1 MNETLVF
8 LVSGVIAALI
18 SAMVCLL
25 FRLWD
30 SQAGQMQCRTTSYC
44 RHPRPGRFP
53 WKMKHGLAPD
63 RTDKNRDNQ
72 LQQKDNG
79 WQNASRCLT
88 LIYCM
93 FESVFVI
100 LFCEHKDCQ

>member
-30 SQAGQMQCRTTSYC
+30 SQRAKCNAVQ
-44 RHPRPGRFP
+44 RPTADT
-53 WKMKHGLAPD
+53 LA
-63 RTDKNRDNQ
+63 RGVENENM
-72 LQQKDNG
+72 G
-79 WQNASRCLT
+79 
-88 LIYCM
+88 
-93 FESVFVI
+93 
-100 LFCEHKDCQ
+100 

>member
-30 SQAGQMQCRTTSYC
+30 NQRAKCNAVQ
-44 RHPRPGRFP
+44 RPTADTPARGGYRG
-53 WKMKHGLAPD
+53 K
-63 RTDKNRDNQ
+63 
-72 LQQKDNG
+72 
-79 WQNASRCLT
+79 
-88 LIYCM
+88 
-93 FESVFVI
+93 
-100 LFCEHKDCQ
+100 

>member
-30 SQAGQMQCRTTSYC
+30 NRQTKCDAVQRPTIDA
-44 RHPRPGRFP
+44 PGR
-53 WKMKHGLAPD
+53 GS
-63 RTDKNRDNQ
+63 
-72 LQQKDNG
+72 
-79 WQNASRCLT
+79 SR
-88 LIYCM
+88 
-93 FESVFVI
+93 S
-100 LFCEHKDCQ
+100 K

>member
-30 SQAGQMQCRTTSYC
+30 SQQLYAARLRT
-44 RHPRPGRFP
+44 
-53 WKMKHGLAPD
+53 
-63 RTDKNRDNQ
+63 
-72 LQQKDNG
+72 
-79 WQNASRCLT
+79 
-88 LIYCM
+88 
-93 FESVFVI
+93 
-100 LFCEHKDCQ
+100 

>member
-30 SQAGQMQCRTTSYC
+30 SQRAKCNAVQ
-44 RHPRPGRFP
+44 RPLLPTPSPGAVP
-53 WKMKHGLAPD
+53 VENENMG
-63 RTDKNRDNQ
+63 
-72 LQQKDNG
+72 
-79 WQNASRCLT
+79 
-88 LIYCM
+88 
-93 FESVFVI
+93 
-100 LFCEHKDCQ
+100 

>member
-30 SQAGQMQCRTTSYC
+30 SQRAKCNAVQVLLPTPS
-44 RHPRPGRFP
+44 PGAVP
-53 WKMKHGLAPD
+53 VENENMG
-63 RTDKNRDNQ
+63 
-72 LQQKDNG
+72 
-79 WQNASRCLT
+79 
-88 LIYCM
+88 
-93 FESVFVI
+93 
-100 LFCEHKDCQ
+100 

>member
-30 SQAGQMQCRTTSYC
+30 SQRAKCNAVQ
-44 RHPRPGRFP
+44 RPTADTLARGGSRG
-53 WKMKHGLAPD
+53 KRKHGLASGS
-63 RTDKNRDNQ
+63 NG
-72 LQQKDNG
+72 QKSG
-79 WQNASRCLT
+79 
-88 LIYCM
+88 
-93 FESVFVI
+93 
-100 LFCEHKDCQ
+100 

>member
-30 SQAGQMQCRTTSYC
+30 SQRAKCNARTTSYC

-53 WKMKHGLAPD
+53 WKMKTWVSFRIE
-63 RTDKNRDNQ
+63 RTKIGIINYNKKTTAGKTPAVV
-72 LQQKDNG
+72 L
-79 WQNASRCLT
+79 
-88 LIYCM
+88 
-93 FESVFVI
+93 
-100 LFCEHKDCQ
+100 H

>member
-30 SQAGQMQCRTTSYC
+30 SQRAKCNAVQRPTADTLARASGSNGQKS
-44 RHPRPGRFP
+44 G
-53 WKMKHGLAPD
+53 
-63 RTDKNRDNQ
+63 
-72 LQQKDNG
+72 
-79 WQNASRCLT
+79 
-88 LIYCM
+88 
-93 FESVFVI
+93 
-100 LFCEHKDCQ
+100 

>member
-30 SQAGQMQCRTTSYC
+30 SQRAKCNAVQRPT
-44 RHPRPGRFP
+44 RHS
-53 WKMKHGLAPD
+53 LA
-63 RTDKNRDNQ
+63 R
-72 LQQKDNG
+72 G
-79 WQNASRCLT
+79 GSRG
-88 LIYCM
+88 
-93 FESVFVI
+93 
-100 LFCEHKDCQ
+100 K

>member
-30 SQAGQMQCRTTSYC
+30 NRQTKCNAVQ
-44 RHPRPGRFP
+44 RPTADTPARGGSR
-53 WKMKHGLAPD
+53 
-63 RTDKNRDNQ
+63 NR
-72 LQQKDNG
+72 
-79 WQNASRCLT
+79 
-88 LIYCM
+88 
-93 FESVFVI
+93 
-100 LFCEHKDCQ
+100 